1 MQRDAQLGRQPG
13 RIEFVR
19 PSRASHRCSLYVLYW
34 YNKVQ
39 ILTQKALQAPYH
51 PSLCPLSRQYFRQG
65 TQFIRVT
72 STSVQ
77 ILTQRR
83 CAAREALPALA
94 SQDACGDEM
103 LCGDEM
109 MCDDAMRVDD
119 DQMRVGQEGYEPEA
133 LAGLLAPATVGRRP
147 LLRRALRDL

>member
-1 MQRDAQLGRQPG
+1 M
-13 RIEFVR
+13 
-19 PSRASHRCSLYVLYW
+19 LYW

-65 TQFIRVT
+65 TQFTRVT

-77 ILTQRR
+77 ILTQKR

-103 LCGDEM
+103 I
-109 MCDDAMRVDD
+109 CDDEMRVDD
-119 DQMRVGQEGYEPEA
+119 DEMRVCQEGYEPEA
-133 LAGLLAPATVGRRP
+133 LAGLLAPATVGKRP

>member
-1 MQRDAQLGRQPG
+1 MSGNTVYCFFL
-13 RIEFVR
+13 
-19 PSRASHRCSLYVLYW
+19 
-34 YNKVQ
+34 
-39 ILTQKALQAPYH
+39 LTQKAVQAPYP

-65 TQFIRVT
+65 TQFTRVS

-83 CAAREALPALA
+83 CAGREALPALA

-109 MCDDAMRVDD
+109 MCDDEMRVDD
-119 DQMRVGQEGYEPEA
+119 DQMRVCQEGCEPEA
-133 LAGLLAPATVGRRP
+133 LAVAGLLAPAAVGRRP